1 MNTPLRRS
9 GKHFLSNPKD
19 PLHRE
24 HGSGAVADGPPPAS
38 FTGCVRPHPRSW
50 YRLNPNPTAFPSL
63 GGTNALSRA
72 SPRFPHQRSIG
83 ALETRT
89 VSGGGSRRFGSLR
102 AAQFASLVRPVR
114 CCSSRA
120 SKVVASCL
128 PFVVTI
134 DRLAPARGR
143 VVLCRFRESIEESKF
158 ASRAVRTRSTGA
170 ARAEIAALR
179 KPALAVRVGER
190 GRKSPIVGP
199 HPPLPVGFPRFLLP
213 GSEPLPR
220 HLPSY
225 SLSRL
230 RPDRVPRFRLTVRYS
245 GLRDSSSTGTVLPSL
260 LVRLESDRR
269 ICFSASPRS
278 RDTEG
283 QETGDGRRRRVIVH
297 FARESASRLV
307 SGVLHRFLPRR
318 PLWLL
323 VGESID
329 RPARPL
335 QDLPENPQRRHGR
348 CRGILFGEPEFSTF
362 SSAPYFISRSS
373 CSTPITTNRSLPKLS
388 NQASTVLHFAP
399 CT

>member
-1 MNTPLRRS
+1 MERTHSHARRRVSPTSDRRVGNAHRVWRRFSALRQ
-9 GKHFLSNPKD
+9 P
-19 PLHRE
+19 
-24 HGSGAVADGPPPAS
+24 
-38 FTGCVRPHPRSW
+38 PRS
-50 YRLNPNPTAFPSL
+50 S
-63 GGTNALSRA
+63 
-72 SPRFPHQRSIG
+72 
-83 ALETRT
+83 
-89 VSGGGSRRFGSLR
+89 
-102 AAQFASLVRPVR
+102 VR
-114 CCSSRA
+114 
-120 SKVVASCL
+120 VASSSGSVLLESCL
-128 PFVVTI
+128 EGGRELPSVRSY

-323 VGESID
+323 VGESIG
-329 RPARPL
+329 
-335 QDLPENPQRRHGR
+335 RRGL
-348 CRGILFGEPEFSTF
+348 CRTCPRTRNADTDAAGE
-362 SSAPYFISRSS
+362 S
-373 CSTPITTNRSLPKLS
+373 CSVSQNFRLS
-388 NQASTVLHFAP
+388 PPLHTSFLDPRAP
-399 CT
+399 RR